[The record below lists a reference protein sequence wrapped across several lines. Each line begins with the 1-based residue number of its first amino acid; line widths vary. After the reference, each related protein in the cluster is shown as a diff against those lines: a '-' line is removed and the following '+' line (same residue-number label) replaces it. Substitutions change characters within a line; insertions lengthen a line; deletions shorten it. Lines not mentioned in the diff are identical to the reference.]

1 MDVMP
6 ASTSGYVDCLDWTEM
21 VLVLSTD
28 LSASSEAT
36 TLKTW
41 NRDSAKRNLSLPSM
55 SVINNEYIIASGQ
68 WDSSDS
74 IKSTA
79 IYTMLEDEP
88 IMVFDNASAKVRKR
102 KAEIQGCIF
111 FDDIVL

>member
-1 MDVMP
+1 MP

-21 VLVLSTD
+21 VLVPSTD
-28 LSASSEAT
+28 LSASLEAT

-102 KAEIQGCIF
+102 KAEIQCCIF